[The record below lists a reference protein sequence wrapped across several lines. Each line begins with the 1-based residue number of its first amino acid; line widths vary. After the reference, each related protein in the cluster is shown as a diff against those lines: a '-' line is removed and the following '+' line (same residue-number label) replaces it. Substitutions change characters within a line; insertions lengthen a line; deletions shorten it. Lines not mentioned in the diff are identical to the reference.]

1 MKVSEFI
8 EILEQQD
15 NKELLFSYSQD
26 KLVGANY
33 HLTEIKNV
41 QFDTIDCGGK
51 TNFWEETH
59 FQLWESPTELGKR
72 DYMTTDK
79 ILAILRKVNSIKA
92 LKTGTEVKM
101 EYGNETFATSVMP
114 IEHIDFDEKRVYVNL
129 FSEATRCKATDV
141 CGLSEVDADADAE
154 NPIFAQQKS
163 KIKHSS
169 SQAMTSCEPNSG
181 CC

>member
-8 EILEQQD
+8 KVLEEQK
-15 NKELLFSYSQD
+15 NKELLFSYAKD

-33 HLTEIKNV
+33 HLTEVKNV
-41 QFDTIDCGGK
+41 QFDTTDCGGK

-79 ILAILRKVNSIKA
+79 ILAILNRVDSIKA
-92 LKTGTEVKM
+92 IKKDTDLKM
-101 EYGNETFATSVMP
+101 EYGNDTFATSVMP
-114 IEHIDFDEKRVYVNL
+114 VKHIEFDAKRVYVNL
-129 FSEATRCKATDV
+129 FSESTRCKANDV
-141 CGLSEVDADADAE
+141 CNIPLEQEEKEACCT
-154 NPIFAQQKS
+154 
-163 KIKHSS
+163 
-169 SQAMTSCEPNSG
+169 TSN

>member
-8 EILEQQD
+8 TVLEEQK
-15 NKELLFSYSQD
+15 NKELLFSYAKE

-33 HLTEIKNV
+33 HLTEVKNV
-41 QFDTIDCGGK
+41 QFDTTDCGGK

-79 ILAILRKVNSIKA
+79 ILAILQRVDGIKA
-92 LKTGTEVKM
+92 IKKDTDLKM
-101 EYGNETFATSVMP
+101 EYGNDTFATSVMP
-114 IEHIDFDEKRVYVNL
+114 VKHIEFDAKRVYVNL
-129 FSEATRCKATDV
+129 FSEATRCKANDV
-141 CGLSEVDADADAE
+141 CNIPLEQEEKEACCT
-154 NPIFAQQKS
+154 
-163 KIKHSS
+163 
-169 SQAMTSCEPNSG
+169 TSN

>member
-8 EILEQQD
+8 KVLEEQK
-15 NKELLFSYSQD
+15 NKELLFSYAKD

-33 HLTEIKNV
+33 HLTEVKNV
-41 QFDTIDCGGK
+41 QFDTTDCGGK

-79 ILAILRKVNSIKA
+79 ILEILNRVDSIKA
-92 LKTGTEVKM
+92 IKKDTDLKM
-101 EYGNETFATSVMP
+101 EYGNDAFATAVMP
-114 IEHIDFDEKRVYVNL
+114 VKHIEFDEKRVYVSL
-129 FSEATRCKATDV
+129 FSEATRCKANDV
-141 CGLSEVDADADAE
+141 CNIPLEQDEKEACCT
-154 NPIFAQQKS
+154 
-163 KIKHSS
+163 
-169 SQAMTSCEPNSG
+169 TSN

>member
-8 EILEQQD
+8 KVLEEQK
-15 NKELLFSYSQD
+15 NKELLFSYTKD

-33 HLTEIKNV
+33 HLTEVKNV
-41 QFDTIDCGGK
+41 QFDTTDCGGK

-79 ILAILRKVNSIKA
+79 ILAIINRVDSIKA
-92 LKTGTEVKM
+92 IKKDTDLKM
-101 EYGNETFATSVMP
+101 EYGNDTFATAVMP
-114 IEHIDFDEKRVYVNL
+114 VKHIEFDEKRVYINL
-129 FSEATRCKATDV
+129 FSEATRCKANDV
-141 CGLSEVDADADAE
+141 CGISGVEIDTESPIFDQQKPKAKLSELQEA
-154 NPIFAQQKS
+154 
-163 KIKHSS
+163 SS
-169 SQAMTSCEPNSG
+169 CNPNSG

>member
-8 EILEQQD
+8 EVLEQHK
-15 NKELLFSYSQD
+15 NKELLFSYAQD

-33 HLTEIKNV
+33 HLTEVKNV
-41 QFDTIDCGGK
+41 QFDTTDCGGK

-79 ILAILRKVNSIKA
+79 ILAIVNRVNSIKA
-92 LKTGTEVKM
+92 IKADTKLKI
-101 EYGNETFATSVMP
+101 EYGNESFATAVMP
-114 IEHIDFDEKRVYVNL
+114 VKHIESDEKRVYVNL
-129 FSEATRCKATDV
+129 FAEATRCKAN
-141 CGLSEVDADADAE
+141 DACNIPLEQEEKEACCT
-154 NPIFAQQKS
+154 
-163 KIKHSS
+163 
-169 SQAMTSCEPNSG
+169 TSN

>member
-8 EILEQQD
+8 EILEQQK
-15 NKELLFSYSQD
+15 NKELLFSYAKD

-33 HLTEIKNV
+33 HLTEVKNV
-41 QFDTIDCGGK
+41 QFDTTDCGGK

-79 ILAILRKVNSIKA
+79 ILAILNRVNSIKA
-92 LKTGTEVKM
+92 IKKDTDLKM
-101 EYGNETFATSVMP
+101 EYGNESFFTSVMP
-114 IEHIDFDEKRVYVNL
+114 IEHMYFDEKRVYVNL
-129 FSEATRCKATDV
+129 FSEATRCKANDV
-141 CGLSEVDADADAE
+141 CGLSAFDRDTES
-154 NPIFAQQKS
+154 PIFERQKS
-163 KIKHSS
+163 KIKHSGS
-169 SQAMTSCEPNSG
+169 EAMSSCEPNSG

>member
-8 EILEQQD
+8 TVLKEQK
-15 NKELLFSYSQD
+15 NKELLFSYAKD

-33 HLTEIKNV
+33 HLTEVKNV
-41 QFDTIDCGGK
+41 QFDTTDCGGK

-79 ILAILRKVNSIKA
+79 ILAILQRVDGIKA
-92 LKTGTEVKM
+92 IKKDTDLKM
-101 EYGNETFATSVMP
+101 EYGNDTFATSVMP
-114 IEHIDFDEKRVYVNL
+114 VEHIEFDAKRVYVNL
-129 FSEATRCKATDV
+129 FSEATRCKANDV
-141 CGLSEVDADADAE
+141 CNIPLEQEEKEACCT
-154 NPIFAQQKS
+154 
-163 KIKHSS
+163 
-169 SQAMTSCEPNSG
+169 TSN

>member
-8 EILEQQD
+8 KVLEEQK
-15 NKELLFSYSQD
+15 NKELLFSYAKD

-33 HLTEIKNV
+33 HLTEVKNV
-41 QFDTIDCGGK
+41 QFDTTDCGGK

-79 ILAILRKVNSIKA
+79 ILAILNRVDSIKTIKKDTD
-92 LKTGTEVKM
+92 LKM
-101 EYGNETFATSVMP
+101 EYGNDVFATSVMP
-114 IEHIDFDEKRVYVNL
+114 VDRIEFDEKRVYVNL
-129 FSEATRCKATDV
+129 FSEATRCKANDV
-141 CGLSEVDADADAE
+141 CNIPLEQEEKEACCT
-154 NPIFAQQKS
+154 
-163 KIKHSS
+163 
-169 SQAMTSCEPNSG
+169 TSN